1 MYLDGVA
8 GQLALLHVEN
18 LPVDGVQRN
27 DNALYELGNNQR
39 ADHKADRGG
48 DYHYKHRNE
57 SVAEELLGVAGDYRS
72 PVGPEDRRS
81 RNDMISAVIGNSLNV
96 GDVHVACNLLR

>member
-39 ADHKADRGG
+39 ADHKTDRSG
-48 DYHYKHRNE
+48 DYHDKHRKE

-72 PVGPEDRRS
+72 PVGPEDRSS
-81 RNDMISAVIGNSLNV
+81 RNDMISAVLGNGLNV
-96 GDVHVACNLLR
+96 GDVHVASNLLS